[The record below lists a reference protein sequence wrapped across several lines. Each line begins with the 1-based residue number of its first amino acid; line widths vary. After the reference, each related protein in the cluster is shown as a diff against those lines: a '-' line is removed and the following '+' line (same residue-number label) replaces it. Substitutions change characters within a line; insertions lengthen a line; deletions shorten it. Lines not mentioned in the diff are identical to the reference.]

1 MIFPPPFCFID
12 RRHPSMTFRL
22 PVLHWGLDAGSF
34 RLRTLPIIFS
44 QIFLPVPPISCL
56 DAARRSGGAAK
67 AALKFSENR
76 PAAVS
81 RRRASDAAIVAG
93 RNRDRAHRRSE
104 EHTSELQALM
114 RISYA

>member
-56 DAARRSGGAAK
+56 DAARRSGGAADRK
-67 AALKFSENR
+67 SVVWGKS
-76 PAAVS
+76 VS
-81 RRRASDAAIVAG
+81 VRVDLGGRLCINKKKKIKLERR
-93 RNRDRAHRRSE
+93 
-104 EHTSELQALM
+104 
-114 RISYA
+114 